1 MNIKTVQNIAKAYS
15 DQTKLTKSA
24 KNQSTRSSQQ
34 PDEVILSSQAQEVSQ
49 QLRTLKN
56 VPEVRVDRVQEL
68 SEQIASGSYNV
79 NSRELAE
86 RIIAYSK
93 NERLL

>member
-1 MNIKTVQNIAKAYS
+1 MNIKTVQNIAKAYG
-15 DQTKLTKSA
+15 DQTKLTKST
-24 KNQSTRSSQQ
+24 KSQSAHSSQQ
-34 PDEVILSSQAQEVSQ
+34 PDEVILSSQAQEASQ
-49 QLRTLKN
+49 QLRTLKS

-68 SEQIASGSYNV
+68 SEQIASGSYSV